1 MIPSFATVVALVF
14 LASAVAAIIPFRPF
28 ENRRQA
34 LASAGCAFIVF
45 SALAPR
51 ELPLPDSIAATPK
64 LDITRCLPADTVPA
78 SKKYAKG
85 VALTRGEVA
94 LIAEC
99 YGLHVDAEASPVRAT
114 ASRRAAATIPVPTDM
129 RAQYFVIETGRTAG
143 GNVTITSRR
152 EGPSG
157 TSFAR
162 RECECRTGRFR
173 YLGEGQTLTDASRPK
188 VPPET
193 MADLFTTG
201 DGLGSVSFHVCQYA
215 CGQPQ
220 VAAGRGEASAD

>member
-1 MIPSFATVVALVF
+1 MPWYATLAALVF
-14 LASAVAAIIPFRPF
+14 FASAGAAIVPFRPF
-28 ENRRQA
+28 DNRRQA

-45 SALAPR
+45 AAPAPKAVPLA
-51 ELPLPDSIAATPK
+51 DSVAATPK
-64 LDITRCLPADTVPA
+64 PDTAECLPADTVQA
-78 SKKYAKG
+78 SQKYSKG
-85 VALTRGEVA
+85 AALTRGEVE

-99 YGLHVDAEASPVRAT
+99 YGLHVDAEASPARAT
-114 ASRRAAATIPVPTDM
+114 ASSRAAATIPVPTDV
-129 RAQYFVIETGRTAG
+129 RARYFVIETGRLAG

-157 TSFAR
+157 TTYAR
-162 RECECRTGRFR
+162 RECDCRSGRFR
-173 YLGEGQTLTDASRPK
+173 YLGEGQTLADARRSK

-201 DGLGSVSFHVCQYA
+201 DGLGSISYHVCQYA

-220 VAAGRGEASAD
+220 TAAGRGKASAD